1 MASTQPLTSLLSSQ
15 GRPMSGSASFTRP
28 PMDFSYP
35 FQQTAGPSFS
45 SYQQTGGY
53 SFPPNT
59 QVPPGFQQTGGSAS
73 FPPNTQVPPGFQQ
86 TGGSHTPYP
95 TQVPLSFQQT
105 QMPPRFQQT
114 GGSHTPHPTHI
125 PAREDDHVEPGG
137 DDTVQDAYDVQSD
150 GDDVQGEDDPSE
162 IHIIDGRYYI
172 WPAGNSFG
180 PSRTA
185 ARCVYYVI
193 QQMYKEAWT
202 TFGDVTN
209 KDAWFN
215 CFKEKCTWDPMS
227 EKLVKKNYFSRTS
240 KRLSD
245 TLRNVRKRWERD
257 GSRPGWLGQEVL
269 EKLIAYW
276 NSKEFKAKSENAKKM
291 RASEKGG
298 HLNAVGSISTYEH
311 SRRMAKR
318 LGRQP
323 LMIELVKE
331 TRTKKSGDLVDERTR
346 KALEDYQTKLVNFLV
361 ANPKYTPRE
370 GVPLHP
376 DVDFYIWSEV
386 IDGKG
391 PNGCF
396 FGAGNLAGSLRSG
409 DRNLFQ
415 RVRDGE
421 GSSRP
426 TQLAPQV
433 METIRQLALTEARRE
448 LAQREAE
455 LKAQMDEREAALKA
469 QVEGQQRQIE
479 AMAKMQAEM
488 QQQQIEAMAKM
499 QAEMQQQMR
508 LFMQSQ
514 QSGGQPSRGNVGAA
528 DTEQENDHDFNLD
541 NYPDPDDDFLG

>member
-15 GRPMSGSASFTRP
+15 GRPMSGSPSFIRP
-28 PMDFSYP
+28 PVDFSYP
-35 FQQTAGPSFS
+35 FQQTARPSFS

-59 QVPPGFQQTGGSAS
+59 QVPPGFQQTRGSS

-95 TQVPLSFQQT
+95 TLVPLSFQQT
-105 QMPPRFQQT
+105 QVPPRFQQT

-137 DDTVQDAYDVQSD
+137 DDTMQDEDDVQYD
-150 GDDVQGEDDPSE
+150 GDDVQGEDDPRD
-162 IHIIDGRYYI
+162 IHIIDSRYYI

-185 ARCVYYVI
+185 ARCVYYLI

-202 TFGDVTN
+202 IFGD
-209 KDAWFN
+209 
-215 CFKEKCTWDPMS
+215 EKCTWDPMS

-240 KRLSD
+240 KRLSN
-245 TLRNVRKRWERD
+245 TVRNIRKRWERD

-291 RASEKGG
+291 RAFEKGG
-298 HLNAVGSISTYEH
+298 HLNA
-311 SRRMAKR
+311 AKR
-318 LGRQP
+318 LGKQP

-331 TRTKKSGDLVDERTR
+331 TRTKKSGDFVDERTR
-346 KALEDYQTKLVNFLV
+346 KALEDYQTKLVEFMV

-370 GVPLHP
+370 GEPLLP
-376 DVDFYIWSEV
+376 DVDFYIWNEV
-386 IDGKG
+386 IGGKG

-396 FGAGNLAGSLRSG
+396 FGAGNLAGNLRSG

-426 TQLAPQV
+426 KQLAPQV

-469 QVEGQQRQIE
+469 QVEAQQRQIE

-528 DTEQENDHDFNLD
+528 DTEQENDDDFNLD

>member
-15 GRPMSGSASFTRP
+15 GRPMSGSPSFIRP
-28 PMDFSYP
+28 LVDLSYP
-35 FQQTAGPSFS
+35 FQQTAGPSYS
-45 SYQQTGGY
+45 SYKQTAGS
-53 SFPPNT
+53 SFPPTT
-59 QVPPGFQQTGGSAS
+59 QVPPGFQQTGGSR
-73 FPPNTQVPPGFQQ
+73 
-86 TGGSHTPYP
+86 TPYP

-105 QMPPRFQQT
+105 QVPPRFQQT

-125 PAREDDHVEPGG
+125 PAREDDYVEPGG
-137 DDTVQDAYDVQSD
+137 DDTAQDGDDVQSD
-150 GDDVQGEDDPSE
+150 GDDVQGEDDPRE
-162 IHIIDGRYYI
+162 IHIIDGRYFI

-202 TFGDVTN
+202 SFGDVSN

-215 CFKEKCTWDPMS
+215 CFKEKCTSDPMS
-227 EKLVKKNYFSRTS
+227 EKVVKFFFFSRTS

-245 TLRNVRKRWERD
+245 TLQNIRKRWERD

-269 EKLIAYW
+269 EQLLAYW
-276 NSKEFKAKSENAKKM
+276 NTEEFKAKSENAKKM

-298 HLNAVGSISTYEH
+298 HLNAP
-311 SRRMAKR
+311 KR

-331 TRTKKSGDLVDERTR
+331 TRTKKSGDFVDERTR
-346 KALEDYQTKLVNFLV
+346 KALEDYQTMLVQFLVN
-361 ANPKYTPRE
+361 NPQYSPRE
-370 GVPLHP
+370 GEPLHP
-376 DVDFYIWSEV
+376 DVDFYIWNKV
-386 IDGKG
+386 IGGKG

-396 FGAGNLAGSLRSG
+396 FGGGNLAGSLGSG

-426 TQLAPQV
+426 TQLTPQI
-433 METIRQLALTEARRE
+433 METIRQLALT
-448 LAQREAE
+448 EAE

-479 AMAKMQAEM
+479 T
-488 QQQQIEAMAKM
+488 MAKM
-499 QAEMQQQMR
+499 QAEMQQQMQ
-508 LFMQSQ
+508 LFAVS
-514 QSGGQPSRGNVGAA
+514 
-528 DTEQENDHDFNLD
+528 TKKW
-541 NYPDPDDDFLG
+541 

>member
-15 GRPMSGSASFTRP
+15 GRPMSGSPSFIRP
-28 PMDFSYP
+28 PVDFSYP
-35 FQQTAGPSFS
+35 FQQTAE
-45 SYQQTGGY
+45 Y

-59 QVPPGFQQTGGSAS
+59 QVPPGFQLTGGSAS
-73 FPPNTQVPPGFQQ
+73 FPPNTKVPPGFQQ
-86 TGGSHTPYP
+86 TEGSHTLYP
-95 TQVPLSFQQT
+95 TQVPLSFQQI
-105 QMPPRFQQT
+105 QGPPRFQQT

-137 DDTVQDAYDVQSD
+137 DDTVQDEDDVQSD

-202 TFGDVTN
+202 TIGDVPN
-209 KDAWFN
+209 KNAWFN
-215 CFKEKCTWDPMS
+215 RFKEKCTWDPMS

-257 GSRPGWLGQEVL
+257 GSRPEWLGQEVL

-291 RASEKGG
+291 R
-298 HLNAVGSISTYEH
+298 
-311 SRRMAKR
+311 AKR

-346 KALEDYQTKLVNFLV
+346 KALEDYQTKLVYFLV

-370 GVPLHP
+370 GEPLHT

-386 IDGKG
+386 VDGKG

-426 TQLAPQV
+426 TQLTPQV

-479 AMAKMQAEM
+479 AMAKMQVEM
-488 QQQQIEAMAKM
+488 QQQQIEPMAKM

-528 DTEQENDHDFNLD
+528 DTEEENDDDFNLD
-541 NYPDPDDDFLG
+541 NYPDPGDDFLG